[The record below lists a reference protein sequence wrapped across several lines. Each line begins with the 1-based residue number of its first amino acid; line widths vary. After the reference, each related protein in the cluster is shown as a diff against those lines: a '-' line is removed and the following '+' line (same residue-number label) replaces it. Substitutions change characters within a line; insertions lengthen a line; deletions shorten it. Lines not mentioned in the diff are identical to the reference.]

1 MGRVWG
7 IADSGIF
14 LDSTNVVTGKNDYKN
29 MFKNLMS
36 ITNVEINPPVPEC
49 VEEFPHN
56 LEECMF
62 ASNLAPYIKAPMFI
76 LQSLYD
82 FWSIDHILGVQ
93 CISYSNG
100 TLSKCD

>member
-1 MGRVWG
+1 
-7 IADSGIF
+7 
-14 LDSTNVVTGKNDYKN
+14 